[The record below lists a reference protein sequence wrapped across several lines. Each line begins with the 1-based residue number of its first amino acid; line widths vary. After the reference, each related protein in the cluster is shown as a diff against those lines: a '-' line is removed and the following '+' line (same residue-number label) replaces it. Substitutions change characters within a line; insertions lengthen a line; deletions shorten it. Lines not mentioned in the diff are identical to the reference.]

1 MKYTFILFVF
11 ISFFSVAQ
19 KKQERNPIL
28 NILDNSK
35 KEQFSLGTYLDI
47 GMGSIFKPK
56 NKNQAY
62 FLEAIKNKDYASAF
76 NLWKKHIEGSSFSRT
91 SSGKALYGF
100 LLFKNNFPILGL
112 SQLFYQSRPQKIHSS
127 VYNLWNKEINFT
139 HPAWDYFI
147 YSGSDRWNTISD
159 KNALFKV
166 ASKKPFDI
174 YRDKNR
180 IKYLLS
186 LPTLDSIDKFS
197 LEWQMALTTIKEKN
211 RIVSTQILDW
221 LVKKS
226 KPKQKDK
233 VHLTIARLL
242 NNIGEQE
249 ASLFYYQKVGKQV
262 PFWISAQEEQAWIYY
277 RRGEYDKA
285 FQSVASLLHPYLKEF
300 LSPYG
305 ILIISLSQL
314 KYCDYPGVL
323 ESLNY
328 FKDRFSVKY
337 NSLKKIASNPS
348 STIDEL
354 RKYHVSQNKVAHSQ
368 WPVFIEKN
376 ITLRDQLLLLDFIKR
391 NDSVAVG
398 STPLMRKKI
407 SKMTKQIEKFVGIKI
422 KKSAR
427 KELSQINKVLEW
439 IPLVEVDSLYR
450 VYGFHNK
457 NSNSFFRSDQKKLN
471 YLTSKKLISFPYEK
485 EEIWWD
491 ELGQYKSLHN
501 ESCPGKSYVF

>member
-1 MKYTFILFVF
+1 MKHIFILFVF
-11 ISFFSVAQ
+11 TSFFSAAQ
-19 KKQERNPIL
+19 EKQEKNPIL
-28 NILDNSK
+28 NILDSSK
-35 KEQFSLGTYLDI
+35 KGQFSLGTYLDI
-47 GMGSIFKPK
+47 GIGSIFKSK
-56 NKNQAY
+56 NKKQTY

-76 NLWKKHIEGSSFSRT
+76 NLWKKHIESSSFSRT

-127 VYNLWNKEINFT
+127 VYNLWNKEINFK

-147 YSGSDRWNTISD
+147 YSSSNRWNAIND
-159 KNALFKV
+159 KNVLFKIG
-166 ASKKPFDI
+166 SKKPFDI
-174 YRDKNR
+174 KNKER

-186 LPTLDSIDKFS
+186 LPTSDSIDKFS
-197 LEWQMALTTIKEKN
+197 LEWQMALTTIKEKD

-226 KPKQKDK
+226 TAKQKDK

-242 NNIGEQE
+242 NAIGEQE

-277 RRGEYDKA
+277 RRGDYGKA
-285 FQSVASLLHPYLKEF
+285 FQSTASLLHPSLKES

-305 ILIISLSQL
+305 ILILSLSKL
-314 KYCDYPGVL
+314 KYCDYQGVL

-328 FKDRFSVKY
+328 FKNRFSVKY
-337 NSLKKIASNPS
+337 NSLKKITSNPS
-348 STIDEL
+348 PVIDEL
-354 RKYHVSQNKVAHSQ
+354 KKYHVSQNKIANPQ
-368 WPVFIEKN
+368 WPSFIERN

-391 NDSVAVG
+391 NDSVAFG
-398 STPLMRKKI
+398 STPSIKKEI
-407 SKMTKQIEKFVGIKI
+407 SQITKQIEKFVGMRI
-422 KKSAR
+422 KKSAQ
-427 KELSQINKVLEW
+427 KEVSQINEALKW
-439 IPLVEVDSLYR
+439 IPLVEIDALYR

-457 NSNSFFRSDQKKLN
+457 NSKSLFRSDQKKLTD
-471 YLTSKKLISFPYEK
+471 LTNKKFIFFPYEK
-485 EEIWWD
+485 DEIWRD

-501 ESCPGKSYVF
+501 ESCPEKSYVF

>member
-1 MKYTFILFVF
+1 MKHICIFFIF

-19 KKQERNPIL
+19 KKQEQNPIL

-35 KEQFSLGTYLDI
+35 KQQFSLGTYLDI
-47 GMGSIFKPK
+47 GIGSIFKPK
-56 NKNQAY
+56 NKNQTY
-62 FLEAIKNKDYASAF
+62 FLKAIKNKNYVSSF
-76 NLWKKHIEGSSFSRT
+76 NLWKKHVEGSSFSRT

-127 VYNLWNKEINFT
+127 VYNLWNKEINFK

-147 YSGSDRWNTISD
+147 YSGSDRWNAINN
-159 KNALFKV
+159 KNIFFKI

-174 YRDKNR
+174 NRDKKR

-186 LPTLDSIDKFS
+186 LPTSDSIDKFS
-197 LEWQMALTTIKEKN
+197 LEWQMALITIQEKN

-226 KPKQKDK
+226 KARQKDR

-242 NNIGEQE
+242 NGIGEQE

-277 RRGEYDKA
+277 GRGEYDKA
-285 FQSVASLLHPYLKEF
+285 FQSATSLLHPYLKES
-300 LSPYG
+300 LSPHG
-305 ILIISLSQL
+305 TLIISLSQL
-314 KYCDYPGVL
+314 KSCDYQGVL

-328 FKDRFSVKY
+328 FKNRFSVKY
-337 NSLKKIASNPS
+337 KSLKKIASNPS
-348 STIDEL
+348 SVIDEL

-368 WPVFIEKN
+368 WPIFVEKN
-376 ITLRDQLLLLDFIKR
+376 ATLRNQLLLLDFIKR
-391 NDSVAVG
+391 NDSIAVG
-398 STPLMRKKI
+398 STPLIRKEI
-407 SKMTKQIEKFVGIKI
+407 SKIVKQIEKFVGMRI
-422 KKSAR
+422 KKLAR
-427 KELSQINKVLEW
+427 GELSQINEVLKW

-450 VYGFHNK
+450 VYGFHNR
-457 NSNSFFRSDQKKLN
+457 NSNSLFRSKQKQLE
-471 YLTSKKLISFPYEK
+471 YLTNKKLISFPYEK
-485 EEIWWD
+485 QEIWWD
-491 ELGQYKSLHN
+491 ELGQYKVLHN
-501 ESCPGKSYVF
+501 ESCPRKSYVF